1 MISRNKTLVLVIFHL
16 QVVFTFTSC
25 TSADHESSET
35 APPTPSQ
42 VISIADFPS
51 SFVDARNL
59 EIYLPTGYDS
69 TKAYSVCYM
78 QDGQNLFDPAK
89 TFNNMEWGV
98 DEALDTLGYDL
109 IVVGIWNTPLRYQEY
124 MPQKPTDRVEDEL
137 HIAWVIDSNRFKASK
152 PELLSD
158 NYLRFIVEELKPWV
172 DAHYATLPDRDHTF
186 IAGSSMGG
194 LISCYALGEYPGV
207 FSAAGCLSTHLPAL
221 QGVFLDYLSTG
232 KPSPSL
238 GSRLWMDHGTDG
250 LDSTYAPFQLQADE
264 ILTGKGW
271 TRNVDFVSKVY
282 EGTTHHES
290 DWRNRLPD
298 VFRFLVEQKT
308 PE

>member
-16 QVVFTFTSC
+16 QVVFTFNSC

-98 DEALDTLGYDL
+98 DEALTLGYDL

-186 IAGSSMGG
+186 IAGSSMGWLDLVLCIG
-194 LISCYALGEYPGV
+194 RIPWCFQCGWMSKHPPA
-207 FSAAGCLSTHLPAL
+207 CLARR
-221 QGVFLDYLSTG
+221 F
-232 KPSPSL
+232 
-238 GSRLWMDHGTDG
+238 
-250 LDSTYAPFQLQADE
+250 F
-264 ILTGKGW
+264 
-271 TRNVDFVSKVY
+271 
-282 EGTTHHES
+282 
-290 DWRNRLPD
+290 RLP
-298 VFRFLVEQKT
+298 VHRQTVAKPGFTLVDGSWN
-308 PE
+308 